1 MVLDSL
7 AKSLREA
14 LKKINRSSL
23 VDDRLVE
30 EIVKEMQR
38 ALLMADVDVSLTL
51 EITNNVEKRAKE
63 EPVPKN
69 SNPRNHLIKIIY
81 EELLRILGKPREF
94 HIKPATLMLVGLYGQ
109 GKTTSAGKIAKFYMK
124 HGYKVVL
131 IAADTQR
138 VGAYEQLE
146 QVSASVGASF
156 FGIYGEKDSR
166 KVVKE
171 GLQKFKDWDVKIID
185 TSGRNAID
193 ASLTREIT
201 DINGMVKPDE
211 VVLIL
216 DATIGQQA
224 GKQAKAF
231 NESVRITGVY
241 ITKLDGTA
249 KGGGALSAVAATG
262 APILFIGTGEHMED
276 MEYFN
281 PARFLSRL
289 LGMGDFETLMA
300 AAKEFQNEIDENSIE
315 KMSQGKFTLK
325 EMYDIWDQM
334 NKPGLFKKLFDSL
347 PMAAGGAVRKDVD
360 DQFFDESENKLKKY
374 KVIMDSM
381 TYWEMENPDEIKGS
395 RVERIARGSGY
406 NTTDVKD
413 LLKDYKRVKD
423 MVKNIRGNRKI
434 LSMMKKQFKGS
445 NLPEEL
451 GNLPQ

>member
-201 DINGMVKPDE
+201 DINGIAKPDE

-423 MVKNIRGNRKI
+423 MVKNMRGNRKI
-434 LSMMKKQFKGS
+434 LSMMKKQFKGG

-451 GNLPQ
+451 GDLHQ

>member
-23 VDDRLVE
+23 VDDRLVG

-51 EITNNVEKRAKE
+51 DITNNVEKRAKE

-131 IAADTQR
+131 IAADSQR

-146 QVSASVGASF
+146 QVSTSVGASF

-171 GLQKFKDWDVKIID
+171 GLEKFKDWDVKIID

-193 ASLTREIT
+193 SSLTKEIT
-201 DINGMVKPDE
+201 DINGIAKPDE

-315 KMSQGKFTLK
+315 KMSQGKFTPK

-347 PMAAGGAVRKDVD
+347 PMAAGGTVRKDVD

-423 MVKNIRGNRKI
+423 MVKNMRGNRKI
-434 LSMMKKQFKGS
+434 LSMMKKQFKGG

>member
-7 AKSLREA
+7 AKSLRDA
-14 LKKINRSSL
+14 LKRINKSAL

-51 EITNNVEKRAKE
+51 DITNNVERRAKE

-69 SNPRNHLIKIIY
+69 SNPRNHLIRIIY

-94 HIKPATLMLVGLYGQ
+94 HVKPATLMLVGLYGQ
-109 GKTTSAGKIAKFYMK
+109 GKTTSAGKLAKFYLK

-138 VGAYEQLE
+138 LGAYEQLE
-146 QVSASVGASF
+146 QVSTSVGASF

-166 KVVKE
+166 KVVKQALE
-171 GLQKFKDWDVKIID
+171 KYRDWDVKIID

-193 ASLTREIT
+193 SSLTQEIS
-201 DINGMVKPDE
+201 DIDSLVKPDE

-224 GKQAKAF
+224 GKQARAF
-231 NESVRITGVY
+231 NDSVKITGVY
-241 ITKLDGTA
+241 VTKLDGTA
-249 KGGGALSAVAATG
+249 KGGGALSAVASTG
-262 APILFIGTGEHMED
+262 APILFIGTGEHMEN

-300 AAKEFQNEIDENSIE
+300 AAKEFQKDLDESALE
-315 KMSQGKFTLK
+315 KMTQGKFTLK
-325 EMYDIWDQM
+325 EMYDVWDQM
-334 NKPGLFKKLFDSL
+334 SKPGLFKKFFDSM
-347 PMAAGGAVRKDVD
+347 PMAAGGLKKDLD
-360 DQFFDESENKLKKY
+360 DQFLDESETKLRRY
-374 KVIMDSM
+374 KIIMDSM
-381 TYWEMENPDEIKGS
+381 TYHEMENPEEIKGS
-395 RVERIARGSGY
+395 RVERIANGSGY
-406 NTTDVKD
+406 NTSDVKE
-413 LLKDYKRVKD
+413 LLKDYKRIKD

-434 LSMMKKQFKGS
+434 LSMMKKQFKGG
-445 NLPEEL
+445 NLPEDF
-451 GNLPQ
+451 GNLQ

>member
-7 AKSLREA
+7 AKSLRDA
-14 LKKINRSSL
+14 LKRINRSAL

-38 ALLMADVDVSLTL
+38 ALLMADVDVGLTL
-51 EITNNVEKRAKE
+51 EMTNNVERRAKE

-94 HIKPATLMLVGLYGQ
+94 HVKPATLMLVGLYGQ
-109 GKTTSAGKIAKFYMK
+109 GKTTSAGKLAKFYLK

-138 VGAYEQLE
+138 LGAYEQLE
-146 QVSASVGASF
+146 QVSSSVGASF

-166 KVVKE
+166 KVVKQALE
-171 GLQKFKDWDVKIID
+171 KYNEWDVKIID

-193 ASLTREIT
+193 ASLTKEIS
-201 DINGMVKPDE
+201 DINEFVKPDE
-211 VVLIL
+211 VVLVL
-216 DATIGQQA
+216 DASIGQQA

-231 NESVRITGVY
+231 NDSVKITGVF
-241 ITKLDGTA
+241 ISKLDGTA
-249 KGGGALSAVAATG
+249 KGGGALSAVASTG

-300 AAKEFQNEIDENSIE
+300 AAKEFQKEIDESAME
-315 KMSQGKFTLK
+315 KMAGGKFTLK

-334 NKPGLFKKLFDSL
+334 NKPGLFKKLFESM
-347 PMAAGGAVRKDVD
+347 PMAAGGMKKDMD
-360 DQFFDESENKLKKY
+360 DQFFNDSEDKLKRY

-381 TYWEMENPDEIKGS
+381 TYYEMENPDEIKGS
-395 RVERIARGSGY
+395 RVERIAEGSGY
-406 NTTDVKD
+406 TTADVKE

-434 LSMMKKQFKGS
+434 LSMMKKQFKSGG
-445 NLPEEL
+445 LPEDF
-451 GNLPQ
+451 GNMPQ

>member
-69 SNPRNHLIKIIY
+69 SNPRNHLIKVIY

-201 DINGMVKPDE
+201 DINGIAKPDE

-231 NESVRITGVY
+231 NESVGITGVY

-262 APILFIGTGEHMED
+262 APKLFIGTGEHMED

-423 MVKNIRGNRKI
+423 MVKNMRGNRKI
-434 LSMMKKQFKGS
+434 LSMMKKQFKGG

>member
-7 AKSLREA
+7 AKSLRDA
-14 LKKINRSSL
+14 LKRINRSAL

-38 ALLMADVDVSLTL
+38 ALLMADVDVGLTL
-51 EITNNVEKRAKE
+51 EMTNNVERRAKE

-94 HIKPATLMLVGLYGQ
+94 HVKPATLMLVGLYGQ
-109 GKTTSAGKIAKFYMK
+109 GKTTSAGKLAKFYLK

-138 VGAYEQLE
+138 LGAYEQLE
-146 QVSASVGASF
+146 QVSSSVGASF

-166 KVVKE
+166 KVVKQALE
-171 GLQKFKDWDVKIID
+171 KYNEWDVKIID

-193 ASLTREIT
+193 ASLTKEIS
-201 DINGMVKPDE
+201 DINEFVKPDE

-216 DATIGQQA
+216 DASIGQQA

-231 NESVRITGVY
+231 NDSVKITGVF
-241 ITKLDGTA
+241 ISKLDGTA
-249 KGGGALSAVAATG
+249 KGGGALSAVASTG

-300 AAKEFQNEIDENSIE
+300 AAKEFQKEIDESAME
-315 KMSQGKFTLK
+315 KMAGGKFTLK

-334 NKPGLFKKLFDSL
+334 NKPGLFKKLFESM
-347 PMAAGGAVRKDVD
+347 PMAAGGMKKDMD
-360 DQFFDESENKLKKY
+360 DQFFNDSEDKLKRY

-381 TYWEMENPDEIKGS
+381 TYYEMENPDEIKGS
-395 RVERIARGSGY
+395 RVERIAEGSGY
-406 NTTDVKD
+406 TTADVKE

-434 LSMMKKQFKGS
+434 LSMMKKQFKSGG
-445 NLPEEL
+445 LPEDF
-451 GNLPQ
+451 GNMPQ

>member
-7 AKSLREA
+7 AKSLRDA
-14 LKKINRSSL
+14 LKRINKSAL

-38 ALLMADVDVSLTL
+38 ALLMADVDVTLTL
-51 EITNNVEKRAKE
+51 DITNSVEKRAKE

-94 HIKPATLMLVGLYGQ
+94 HVKPATLMLVGLYGQ
-109 GKTTSAGKIAKFYMK
+109 GKTTSAGKLAKFYLK

-138 VGAYEQLE
+138 IGAYEQLE
-146 QVSASVGASF
+146 QVAASVGASF

-166 KVVKE
+166 KVVRE
-171 GLQKFKDWDVKIID
+171 GLQKFNEWDVKIID

-193 ASLTREIT
+193 SSLTKEIS
-201 DINGMVKPDE
+201 DINAIAKPDE

-216 DATIGQQA
+216 DASIGQAA

-231 NESVRITGVY
+231 NESVKITGVY

-249 KGGGALSAVAATG
+249 KGGGALSAVASTG

-300 AAKEFQNEIDENSIE
+300 AAKEFQKELDESAVE
-315 KMSQGKFTLK
+315 KMAQGKFTLK
-325 EMYDIWDQM
+325 EMYDVWDQM
-334 NKPGLFKKLFDSL
+334 SKPGLFKKLFDSM
-347 PMAAGGAVRKDVD
+347 PMAAGGVKKDFD
-360 DQFFDESENKLKKY
+360 DQFLDESEGKLKRY

-381 TYWEMENPDEIKGS
+381 TYYEMENPDEIKGG

-406 NTTDVKD
+406 NTSDVKE

-423 MVKNIRGNRKI
+423 MVKNLKGNRKI
-434 LSMMKKQFKGS
+434 LSMMKKQFKNGNIPEDLS
-445 NLPEEL
+445 NLP
-451 GNLPQ
+451 Q

>member
-201 DINGMVKPDE
+201 DINGIAKPDE

-231 NESVRITGVY
+231 NDSVRITGVY

-423 MVKNIRGNRKI
+423 MVKNMRGNRKI
-434 LSMMKKQFKGS
+434 LSMMKKQFKGG

>member
-69 SNPRNHLIKIIY
+69 SNPRNHLIKVIY

-201 DINGMVKPDE
+201 DINGIAKPDE

-231 NESVRITGVY
+231 NDSVRITGVY

-423 MVKNIRGNRKI
+423 MVKNMRGNRKI
-434 LSMMKKQFKGS
+434 LSMMKKQFKGG

>member
-51 EITNNVEKRAKE
+51 EITNNVEKRAKG

-69 SNPRNHLIKIIY
+69 SNPRNHLIKVIY

-201 DINGMVKPDE
+201 DINGIAKPDE

-423 MVKNIRGNRKI
+423 MVKNMRGNRKI
-434 LSMMKKQFKGS
+434 LSMMKKQFKGG

-451 GNLPQ
+451 GDLHQ